1 MCTMPLIRV
10 RPLLSIL
17 NAVERQELKRLLPP
31 KLKAPEDPDSKY
43 PAALLSAIAAVQPG
57 SQYSVAGIVTER
69 LIALAPIHI
78 TAERLITTVQEIV
91 PEIQADKILKSKTSE
106 PYLQHLRATRT
117 KMRNAARGDLR
128 HEEAIGTI
136 VEGHPDFR
144 TTTQIFEVKMT
155 GQVLKNWQDFLF
167 QVFAYAALAPEVTD
181 IYLVLPLQEILW
193 HHDVRTW
200 TQRAAYRTFLETAA
214 TKKAAASGPAQALME
229 SHSIGSHQPKLRSLV
244 DTLQSLPTNCPS
256 QIFLGGPQSSHHNI
270 SDEEIT
276 ASAASASSINRSV
289 FVHSPYI
296 INLCTPGSTDILIQD
311 IAYATLIGG
320 RGVVVHVGKST
331 TQPLDLALKSMRT
344 NLLTA
349 MEHAT
354 TECPIL
360 LETPAGQGTEVLRTR
375 EEFVGFVT
383 EINDPRLRICVD
395 TCHVFACGHSPLE
408 YIQQTPAD
416 LIKLIH
422 FNDSAAICGSCVDRH
437 ALVGEG
443 HIGLET
449 MTAIAGYARAQA
461 IPMIIE

>member
-1 MCTMPLIRV
+1 MPVIRV

-17 NAVERQELKRLLPP
+17 NAVERQELKRLLP
-31 KLKAPEDPDSKY
+31 KLKAPEDPGSKY
-43 PAALLSAIAAVQPG
+43 PAALLAAIAAVQPG

-69 LIALAPIHI
+69 LLALAPIHI
-78 TAERLITTVQEIV
+78 TAERLIATVQEIV
-91 PEIQADKILKSKTSE
+91 PAVQADKILNSKTTE

-155 GQVLKNWQDFLF
+155 GQLDRQGLWQDFLF

-200 TQRAAYRTFLETAA
+200 SQRAAYRTFLETTA
-214 TKKAAASGPAQALME
+214 TKKAAASGPAQILMA
-229 SHSIGSHQPKLRSLV
+229 SHGIGSHQPKLRSLV
-244 DTLQSLPTNCPS
+244 DTLKNLPTVCPS
-256 QIFLGGPQSSHHNI
+256 QIFLGGPQSSHLSI
-270 SDEEIT
+270 ADEEI
-276 ASAASASSINRSV
+276 AASVAAIGDRIV
-289 FVHSPYI
+289 FIHSPYI
-296 INLCTPGSTDILIQD
+296 INLCTPDSTKLLIQNLV
-311 IAYATLIGG
+311 YATQIGA

-331 TQPLDLALKSMRT
+331 TQPLDLAMATMHT
-344 NLLTA
+344 NLLVA

-354 TECPIL
+354 IACPIL

-395 TCHVFACGHSPLE
+395 TCHVFACGHAPLE
-408 YIQQTPAD
+408 YIQQTPAAH
-416 LIKLIH
+416 IKLIH
-422 FNDSAAICGSCVDRH
+422 FNDSAATCGSCVDRH

-443 HIGLET
+443 HIGLPT
-449 MTAIAGYARAQA
+449 MTAIADYARTHT